1 VMARG
6 DRQSAAD
13 AADIVRRSVD
23 SAIFEDFLTTA
34 ARMGGIRDLELIECP
49 VLIAWGT
56 RDFILPA
63 RRYSARIREVV
74 PNAQWLSLKG
84 LGHCPMGDDPELIAR
99 TIADFVRAATAATPA
114 AAPQPV

>member
-1 VMARG
+1 
-6 DRQSAAD
+6 
-13 AADIVRRSVD
+13 VRRSVD
-23 SAIFEDFLTTA
+23 CSIFEDYVASA
-34 ARMGGIRDLELIECP
+34 ARLGGIRDLGPIECP

-63 RRYSARIREVV
+63 RRYTARLREVV

-99 TIADFVRAATAATPA
+99 TIADFVRAATPA
-114 AAPQPV
+114 AARQPA